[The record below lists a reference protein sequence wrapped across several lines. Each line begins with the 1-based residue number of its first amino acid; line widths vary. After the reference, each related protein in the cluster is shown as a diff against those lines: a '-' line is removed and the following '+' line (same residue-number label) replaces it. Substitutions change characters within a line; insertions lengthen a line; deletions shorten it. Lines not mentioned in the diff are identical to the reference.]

1 MARSGNGVEVRNT
14 SIRLAFTSQRRVA
27 CRETIY
33 KGREPLAPTPPNV
46 RYAHRV
52 AEEIRRQLRA
62 GHSGKVLL
70 EVYSRWLPGAD
81 GAGGSS
87 FWETGREESRMK
99 FEVQRVEYPTP
110 KVKFLVEVDLAEVAG
125 MRLDAFDRRLLEDV
139 GSDANATPAD
149 LLLLLEML
157 FRRRQEERK
166 VG

>member
-1 MARSGNGVEVRNT
+1 MSRSGNGVEVRNT

-62 GHSGKVLL
+62 GHRVKVLR

-81 GAGGSS
+81 G
-87 FWETGREESRMK
+87 GRQKALMEAVFGK
-99 FEVQRVEYPTP
+99 
-110 KVKFLVEVDLAEVAG
+110 
-125 MRLDAFDRRLLEDV
+125 
-139 GSDANATPAD
+139 
-149 LLLLLEML
+149 
-157 FRRRQEERK
+157 QEGRK